1 MVLVNIFYNMAIICL
16 GVCILSML
24 WGWHCIGVQRRKSAK
39 RSFMTAFDAGLAML
53 GFGGLAV
60 VGLLFL

>member
-1 MVLVNIFYNMAIICL
+1 MVLVSIFCNIAIICL

-24 WGWHCIGVQRRKSAK
+24 WGWHCVGIQRRKSAE
-39 RSFMTAFDAGLAML
+39 RSFITAFDAGLTML
-53 GFGGLAV
+53 GFCGLAA